1 MDSELLNDI
10 YIKQVKIIYGYLIKR
25 GCSKEEAEDIVHDS
39 FIKAIKY
46 IDGVAADKV
55 YSWLFKVSINNYN
68 NYVKRKNII
77 REVNINNDILYM
89 SLIDQEDL
97 SKGLIIQELSE
108 DIREVLEQ
116 IRDLHKTL
124 LIMKY
129 DMELSYR
136 EIGKLLDM
144 SQEVVKT
151 YLYRARNEFKKIWRE
166 KYEERLR

>member
-116 IRDLHKTL
+116 IRDL
-124 LIMKY
+124 
-129 DMELSYR
+129 
-136 EIGKLLDM
+136 
-144 SQEVVKT
+144 
-151 YLYRARNEFKKIWRE
+151 F
-166 KYEERLR
+166 